1 MAIQDYSDR
10 INENA
15 DEIRSSVSVAIQLS
29 SNIYFTFVFIT
40 RIIAFGLFLGG
51 DTFENK
57 IWSLLNLLDLI
68 GGLVFYFIHS
78 NSYFFFRYGKFI
90 RYSYVESIFAIMN
103 FLKPLRII
111 QEIEGTQSLDFN

>member
-1 MAIQDYSDR
+1 MAIQDYSNR

-15 DEIRSSVSVAIQLS
+15 DKIRFSVSVAIQLS

-40 RIIAFGLFLGG
+40 RIIAFGLFFGG

-68 GGLVFYFIHS
+68 GGLVFYFVHS
-78 NSYFFFRYGKFI
+78 NSYFLF
-90 RYSYVESIFAIMN
+90 
-103 FLKPLRII
+103 
-111 QEIEGTQSLDFN
+111 